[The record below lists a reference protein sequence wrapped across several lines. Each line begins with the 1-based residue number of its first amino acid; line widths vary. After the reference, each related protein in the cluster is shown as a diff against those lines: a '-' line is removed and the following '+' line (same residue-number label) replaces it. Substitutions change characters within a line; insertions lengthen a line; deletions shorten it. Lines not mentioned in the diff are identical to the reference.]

1 MKRAVFTLLTLL
13 LTSLAPLHAQSPTPQ
28 PFIRSP
34 RLGITQISIAEEPT
48 SDERYASALELGAGW
63 NRWPL
68 YWDRVETESGS
79 YVWDAYDRQVA
90 GDLEH
95 GLHINAIL
103 LGRPAFYADDASI
116 MGLDEPIFAD
126 GTDTPGDDK
135 MLNPDNFWANFVY
148 AAVARYMPDGELA
161 QENDWPLGWGISV
174 WEIWNEPDYEPF
186 WSASVADYARLLK
199 VAYLAAKQA
208 DPHTQIMFGGLL
220 YPTQDNWLARVLA
233 IYQDD
238 PFADD
243 HNWYMDMVAVHNYSY
258 PWRSAWL
265 TLYVQQTLSAY
276 DLERPIWL
284 NESGAPVW
292 DDYPGPTWAA
302 ELPDR
307 QLRATN
313 QQLAYFFIQSTA
325 YAWAQGA
332 DKVFY
337 HQLYDDCGNQPA
349 GTDFPPS
356 DGEICKPG
364 DICFGDAFGLYR
376 NQSSALC
383 FAQHPEPG
391 TSRPVADAFRLMADL
406 FGKGALENPTTA
418 EINELAVVI
427 SFEKPDENQ
436 RLYVVWSRVLS
447 DVRLKL
453 PAGGES
459 AVLHSLNGSET
470 LTPDSKGVYTLE
482 LNGAECDYF
491 PFTRPQD
498 VSGIGGEPL
507 ILVAPL
513 HVSVDAQIIVER
525 LEPNLPRRCSFYP
538 GMAQPPAP
546 PTLTPQ
552 PTATATAEA
561 TETPAPGG

>member
-1 MKRAVFTLLTLL
+1 MKRAVFPLL
-13 LTSLAPLHAQSPTPQ
+13 LLMLVSLAPLSAQTPTSQ
-28 PFIRSP
+28 PYLRSS

-68 YWDRVETESGS
+68 YWNRVETESGE
-79 YVWDAYDRQVA
+79 YTWDAYDRQVA
-90 GDLEH
+90 GDLKH

-103 LGRPAFYADDASI
+103 LGSPAFYADGASI
-116 MGLDEPIFAD
+116 AALDKPVFAD
-126 GTDTPGDDK
+126 GTDTPGEDK
-135 MLNPDNFWANFVY
+135 ELNPDNPWAKFVY
-148 AAVARYMPDGELA
+148 AAVTRYMPDGELA
-161 QENDWPLGWGISV
+161 AKLDWPLGQGISV
-174 WEIWNEPDYEPF
+174 WEIWNEPDFEPF
-186 WSASVADYARLLK
+186 WSASVSDYARLLK

-208 DPHTQIMFGGLL
+208 DPHAQIMFGGLL

-233 IYQDD
+233 IYQND
-238 PFADD
+238 PFAEDN
-243 HNWYMDMVAVHNYSY
+243 NWYMDIVGIHNYSY
-258 PWRSAWL
+258 PWRSGWL
-265 TLYVQQTLSAY
+265 ALYVKQTLSAY
-276 DLERPIWL
+276 DIERPVWL

-302 ELPDR
+302 EGTDR
-307 QLRATN
+307 QLRATG
-313 QQLAYFFIQSTA
+313 QQLAYFFIQSSA
-325 YAWAQGA
+325 YAWAEGV

-337 HQLYDDCGNQPA
+337 HQLFDDCGNQPP
-349 GTDFPPS
+349 GTDFPPR
-356 DGEICKPG
+356 DENICKPG
-364 DICFGDAFGLYR
+364 EICFGDAFGLYR

-383 FAQHPEPG
+383 FAQHPDPG
-391 TSRPVADAFRLMADL
+391 TPRPAADAFKLVADV
-406 FGKGALENPTTA
+406 FGNGALENPSVT
-418 EINELAVVI
+418 EVNELAIVI
-427 SFEKPDENQ
+427 SFDQPDENQ

-453 PAGGES
+453 PIGGES
-459 AVLHSLNGSET
+459 VAVRSLSSTESIE
-470 LTPDSKGVYTLE
+470 PDSKGVYTLD
-482 LNGAECDYF
+482 LTGAECDYF
-491 PFTRPQD
+491 PFTRPAD

-507 ILVAPL
+507 IVIAPL
-513 HVSVDAQIIVER
+513 DAEVEGQFIAER